1 MRKKITHKNTQK
13 ILEIDGC
20 DGCTTMWKHLMSL
33 NYALKYSSK
42 SKFYAIYIYIYNTTV
57 RQKEVTL
64 SYDFELG
71 KGFLNINWK
80 HNPKKKKNFW

>member
-1 MRKKITHKNTQK
+1 M
-13 ILEIDGC
+13 L
-20 DGCTTMWKHLMSL
+20 
-33 NYALKYSSK
+33 Y
-42 SKFYAIYIYIYNTTV
+42 TV

-80 HNPKKKKNFW
+80 HNPKKKKKLIIKIKSVCSFKGQCWVKLQTENNFLLHIW

>member
-1 MRKKITHKNTQK
+1 MHLNIVQK
-13 ILEIDGC
+13 VNFML
-20 DGCTTMWKHLMSL
+20 
-33 NYALKYSSK
+33 Y
-42 SKFYAIYIYIYNTTV
+42 IYIYIYSTTV